1 MSTSAWA
8 TWLASVSLALC
19 GCSIP
24 AANDTSGGGSVGRGG
39 TTVRRDGLSLITEPG
54 PGDRPFIALIDSAR
68 HSVEVT
74 MYELTDELI
83 EQALV
88 AAASR
93 GVHVAVLLD
102 DGQYGAGRALN
113 DTAYDYLAAHGVSM
127 AWAPAYFALTH
138 QKSILIDRRVAAI
151 MTLNLTPEYYESSR
165 DYAVLDY
172 RPADV
177 AAIAQT
183 FNADV
188 RQQRLA
194 PSAGS
199 GDLVWSPGAQTPIGA
214 LIAHARRSVEIE
226 SEEMDDPAITGE
238 LCRAARRGVR
248 VQVLMTYKAVW
259 REVLA
264 YLAGCGAQ
272 VHTYPES
279 AALYIHA
286 KLIRVDARAVFI
298 GSQNFSRQSLT
309 YNRELGIITHSPPIL
324 ASTGDTFSA
333 DFAGAQPYE
342 PSGASGEKL
351 PPSRRREAPAAQS
364 DRLSGD
370 HRQRLA

>member
-1 MSTSAWA
+1 
-8 TWLASVSLALC
+8 
-19 GCSIP
+19 
-24 AANDTSGGGSVGRGG
+24 VGRGG

-54 PGDRPFIALIDSAR
+54 PGDTPFVALIDSAR

-74 MYELTDELI
+74 MYELTDELV

-88 AAASR
+88 ADAAR

-102 DGQYGAGRALN
+102 PGQYGAGQPLN
-113 DTAYDYLAAHGVSM
+113 DAAYRYLSTHNVSV

-138 QKSILIDRRVAAI
+138 QKSLLIDRHVVAI
-151 MTLNLTPEYYESSR
+151 MTLNLTPVYYSSSR
-165 DYAVLDY
+165 DFAVLDY

-183 FNADV
+183 FNADM
-188 RQQRLA
+188 RQRQLA

-214 LIAHARRSVEIE
+214 LIAHARHSLEIE
-226 SEEMDDPAITGE
+226 SEEMDDPAITSE
-238 LCRAARRGVR
+238 LCQAARRGVQ
-248 VQVLMTYKAVW
+248 VQVLMTYQAAW
-259 REVLA
+259 RAALT
-264 YLAGCGAQ
+264 YLTGCGAQ
-272 VHTYPES
+272 VRTYPES
-279 AALYIHA
+279 TENAGGDAGGAGDTGSASDAGDAGGVLYIHA

-298 GSQNFSRQSLT
+298 GSQNLSRQSLT

-333 DFAGAQPYE
+333 DFAGAQHYE